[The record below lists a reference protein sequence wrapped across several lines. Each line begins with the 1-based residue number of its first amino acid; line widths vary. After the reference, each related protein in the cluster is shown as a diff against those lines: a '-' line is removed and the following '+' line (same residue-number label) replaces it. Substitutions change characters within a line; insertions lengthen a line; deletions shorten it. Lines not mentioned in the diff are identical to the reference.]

1 MRLLDKEESGR
12 RASDEDKKLPFGA
25 RLEIGK
31 EEGGRKKTPYVFAR
45 PYWPLAQRTSAVIL
59 AAVTSAAVNSADLLA
74 SGAENLCCDFGR
86 RDLCCRDFCKQGRS
100 EGVGKS

>member
-45 PYWPLAQRTSAVIL
+45 PYWPLAQRTSAMIL
-59 AAVTSAAVNSADLLA
+59 AAVTSAAVNSAAVTYWPRAQRTSTVILA
-74 SGAENLCCDFGR
+74 AVTSAAVTSAAMTCL
-86 RDLCCRDFCKQGRS
+86 
-100 EGVGKS
+100 